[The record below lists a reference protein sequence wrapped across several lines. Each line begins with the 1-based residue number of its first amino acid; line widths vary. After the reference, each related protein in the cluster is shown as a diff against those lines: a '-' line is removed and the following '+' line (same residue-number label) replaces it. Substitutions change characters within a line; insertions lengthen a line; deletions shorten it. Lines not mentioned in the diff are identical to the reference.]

1 MFHIVKC
8 KEVVAIHSGS
18 SFTLLLILP
27 SWGDDV
33 CHESANGSVFLVMLI

>member
-1 MFHIVKC
+1 MLHIVKC

-27 SWGDDV
+27 SWGMTFV
-33 CHESANGSVFLVMLI
+33 TSQLMVVFFLVMLI